1 MTFGVIN
8 CRYVNNEAFMTL
20 GPQVVDKYTNWMKKR
35 GTKTPEIFSNVV
47 F

>member
-20 GPQVVDKYTNWMKKR
+20 GPQVDKYANWMKKR
-35 GTKTPEIFSNVV
+35 GTKTPEILSDVV